1 MLRDVQEVVQSQRN
15 MLARQGKLNEN
26 APSATA
32 LARAYRRQV
41 LKVMRW
47 AERQHHLSMLYLN
60 YADVIQSPLTQA
72 ERVSQFLDNALLPD
86 AMAAVVE
93 ADLYREHAAP
103 QGGESL

>member
-1 MLRDVQEVVQSQRN
+1 MLRDVQEVVQSQRS
-15 MLARQGKLNEN
+15 MLARQGKLTEN
-26 APSATA
+26 APTAAA

-60 YADVIQSPLTQA
+60 YADVIQSPLAQA
-72 ERVSQFLDNALLPD
+72 ERVSQFLNNALLPA

-93 ADLYREHAAP
+93 SDLYREHAAP
-103 QGGESL
+103 QSDGSR